1 MDVVL
6 SSLPLFVLLAVVYF
20 FGILP
25 RQRKTAKHA
34 ALVSNLRVND
44 VVTTSGGVR
53 GRVVGRKG
61 ALIMVEVAPGV
72 TFDIEPAKI
81 DSVPEGLAA
90 GPSAGCPHCGA
101 AVGPEDQ
108 FCGDCGAPTAR

>member
-6 SSLPLFVLLAVVYF
+6 SSLPLVILITVVYF
-20 FGILP
+20 FGVLP
-25 RQRKTAKHA
+25 RQRKMAKHA
-34 ALVSNLRVND
+34 ALVSNLRMND

-81 DSVPEGLAA
+81 ESVSEGLAA
-90 GPSAGCPHCGA
+90 GQSADCPHCGA

-108 FCGDCGAPTAR
+108 FCGDCGAPAMR